1 MMMRR
6 QLSRALARLSRRAD
20 PSRDFIASLHKR
32 LEDTGY
38 LAPAVRR
45 APVWKLC
52 GAGLLALLLVF
63 IGTGSY
69 AYASDDVLPD
79 HPLYPL
85 RQTIEQAELNLSPM
99 VTHAPKE
106 KIQAKILA
114 RRLKEIKIIR
124 EKKHALPT
132 DQKKN
137 VLKDVRDGRATL
149 ERASSTSMFLPV
161 LLHEAKDVADAYER
175 EDATATPP
183 MIEPAPVI
191 PAATGTAPSPG
202 RHDSPAKPHNPR
214 RAFESFQHLR

>member
-1 MMMRR
+1 MMQW

-20 PSRDFIASLHKR
+20 PARDFVVSLHRR
-32 LEDTGY
+32 LEEAGY

-45 APVWKLC
+45 PPVWKLC
-52 GAGLLALLLVF
+52 GAGVLALLLVF

-85 RQTIEQAELNLSPM
+85 RQTIENAELNLSPM

-137 VLKDVRDGRATL
+137 VLKDVRDGSATL
-149 ERASSTSMFLPV
+149 EHASSTSMFLPV
-161 LLHEAKDVADAYER
+161 LLHEAKDEADAYER
-175 EDATATPP
+175 EDTTTTPSV
-183 MIEPAPVI
+183 IEPAPVV
-191 PAATGTAPSPG
+191 PAATGTAPAPL
-202 RHDSPAKPHNPR
+202 RHDPPAKPYHTR
-214 RAFESFQHLR
+214 RAFESFPHLR